1 MIGIYGGT
9 FDPIHFGHLRTALE
23 VNEVFA
29 LDEIRLIPCFISP
42 HRDSPSAPASMRLE
56 MLELALEDRT
66 NMTVDTREIDRGGAS
81 YMVETLMSLRVE
93 IGERPLLLFIGADA
107 FTGLTAWYQWQ
118 RLFEFAHVVVM
129 TRPGFNTERIDG
141 FLANRLTENRQVLK
155 EHSAGYLFFQSV
167 TRLEIS
173 ATAIRQIIAKH
184 RDPGFLLPESVIQYI
199 RQHKLYQR

>member
-23 VNEVFA
+23 VKEIFA
-29 LDEIRLIPCFISP
+29 LDEIRLIPCFIPP
-42 HRDSPSAPASMRLE
+42 HRDSPSAPASMRLR

-66 NMTVDTREIDRGGAS
+66 NMTVDTREIDRGGPS
-81 YMVETLMSLRVE
+81 YMVETLMSLRAE

-107 FTGLTAWYQWQ
+107 FTCLTAWYQWQ

-129 TRPGFNTERIDG
+129 TRPGFNAQVVDG
-141 FLANRLTENRQVLK
+141 FLTRRLTENRQALK
-155 EHSAGYLFFQSV
+155 EHSAGHLFFQSV